1 MDILLNIANSMK
13 LLADRHSEQRF
24 KAIDVKVIELI
35 VTELTLTRRM
45 EEYERDQNRAKVR
58 EMKSLI

>member
-24 KAIDVKVIELI
+24 KAIDVKVI
-35 VTELTLTRRM
+35 
-45 EEYERDQNRAKVR
+45 
-58 EMKSLI
+58 

>member
-1 MDILLNIANSMK
+1 MSIANSMK